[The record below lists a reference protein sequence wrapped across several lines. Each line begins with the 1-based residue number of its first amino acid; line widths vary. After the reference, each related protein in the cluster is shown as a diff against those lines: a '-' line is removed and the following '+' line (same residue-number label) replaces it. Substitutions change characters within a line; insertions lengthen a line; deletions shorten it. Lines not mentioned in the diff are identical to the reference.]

1 MSGLIDKVVEQILK
15 DIERGDLTALE
26 ELIQFVPINI
36 LQGFLSESDL

>member
-15 DIERGDLTALE
+15 DIESGDLTALE